1 MHLELKGEV
10 GFLRIQKGTGN
21 RIKKAIKT
29 SRSPGIFSLLT
40 VYLSYFLFANYSLFF
55 LITRKRAI

>member
-10 GFLRIQKGTGN
+10 GGFLRIQKGTGN

-29 SRSPGIFSLLT
+29 SRSPGIFSLLM
-40 VYLSYFLFANYSLFF
+40 VNLSYFLFANYSLFF
-55 LITRKRAI
+55 